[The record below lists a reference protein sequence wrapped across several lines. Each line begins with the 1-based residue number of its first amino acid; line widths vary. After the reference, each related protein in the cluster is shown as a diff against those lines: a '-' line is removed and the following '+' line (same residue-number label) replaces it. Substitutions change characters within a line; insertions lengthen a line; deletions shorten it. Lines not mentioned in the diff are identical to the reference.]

1 MSNSSEEN
9 GIYTPRDFARTIGVS
24 QSTLK
29 NWERKGLLKARRYPS
44 GRRFYTQEQ
53 LNTILETDT
62 NESPTEE

>member
-1 MSNSSEEN
+1 
-9 GIYTPRDFARTIGVS
+9 VS